1 MQFLRVRDGSCLQ
14 AASRVAPSFA
24 PHPLYGQT
32 LPTACAVTE
41 VYLFGTLCVA
51 TGARVVE
58 VLHVVENLSHPSGR
72 DLCFRMREV
81 PDPRICEIHRHGMA
95 VQSLHVHRI
104 EIPTASCT
112 LLECNVLCRTERLPY
127 TLLPEHAYTGPCGVV
142 RVCGSGSGFTSIQ
155 RGGTPRIEVAGLLR
169 RDSLLRSAVYG
180 GSLSATVAL
189 SRDKCSIFR
198 MGAPTPSAARR
209 ARG

>member
-41 VYLFGTLCVA
+41 VYLFGTLCVT

-95 VQSLHVHRI
+95 VQSRLEGDGGGPSLEPRWKKGVDGGLRFLKRCADSRLGECAKACVSRAI
-104 EIPTASCT
+104 ESRQKSP
-112 LLECNVLCRTERLPY
+112 
-127 TLLPEHAYTGPCGVV
+127 
-142 RVCGSGSGFTSIQ
+142 
-155 RGGTPRIEVAGLLR
+155 
-169 RDSLLRSAVYG
+169 LRSLQEG
-180 GSLSATVAL
+180 
-189 SRDKCSIFR
+189 
-198 MGAPTPSAARR
+198 RR
-209 ARG
+209 GLF

>member
-14 AASRVAPSFA
+14 AASRVDPSFA

-95 VQSLHVHRI
+95 VQSLHRI

-112 LLECNVLCRTERLPY
+112 LLECIVLCRTERLPY
-127 TLLPEHAYTGPCGVV
+127 TLPQHAYAARPRRCGVAA
-142 RVCGSGSGFTSIQ
+142 GP
-155 RGGTPRIEVAGLLR
+155 GTV
-169 RDSLLRSAVYG
+169 SLLR
-180 GSLSATVAL
+180 
-189 SRDKCSIFR
+189 DECSMFR
-198 MGAPTPSAARR
+198 LGAPTPSAAGRSR
-209 ARG
+209 